1 MRSSYSNY
9 GQSIT
14 INAPG
19 GDGASVI
26 TGTKDGPQNTPVYE
40 KDAATEILSTVP
52 IGTGEIQSDYS
63 YSPGTSMAS
72 PVVAGMAALIRAQD
86 ASITATE
93 TLAILR
99 AGSDKNPRLTPYV
112 NQGYQA
118 DLYDTLRI
126 AQDWRGPDTLTEIG
140 QDDAPV
146 VNLTALTT
154 AQTLTGSLTLERDAD
169 NDSLIGFYRVL
180 DADGSVLDPL
190 GNLIKPGDSSY
201 QFVALNPANL
211 VDSLTNFKVKDRSST
226 SKDYTLTG
234 ASYGYYLAPYAI
246 TGDNTWFAWEK
257 ANSDGLEHFKVLGS
271 NRFGFEDQAGKEADA
286 DFNDMVLSFASQEI
300 L

>member
-1 MRSSYSNY
+1 
-9 GQSIT
+9 
-14 INAPG
+14 
-19 GDGASVI
+19 
-26 TGTKDGPQNTPVYE
+26 
-40 KDAATEILSTVP
+40 
-52 IGTGEIQSDYS
+52 
-63 YSPGTSMAS
+63 MAS